1 MDHSDNESESSSS
14 SGANLNS
21 EEDETFMPE
30 NNIEEDKSKLVKQI
44 EKLP

>member
-1 MDHSDNESESSSS
+1 MDHSDNKSEGSYC
-14 SGANLNS
+14 ANIDS
-21 EEDETFMPE
+21 EEDEILQSE